1 MAVRPVA
8 AAFPAGSESHEAGGA
23 RYTLTVLRGADL
35 AQLAPFYRATFG
47 RREFAADWLARKY
60 ACSFGGVEA
69 FSCVAF
75 DERGEPAG
83 AFGILPA
90 PIRFGDRLEV
100 GGQPVD
106 AATGAA
112 HRRRGLFVR
121 LAEMARETC
130 EAVGISFL
138 YAFPHPA
145 GGSYP
150 GFVNRL
156 GYSHIDDLLEHRL
169 SVRTPP
175 VERIARRT
183 PGIRRLYDG
192 YADHV
197 VARRR
202 ARDGVLGNSL
212 LADGFAA
219 VDRDPALHRYKE
231 RFAGSSVL
239 AVPGGR
245 IWARRGGA
253 LYLGDLEAAT
263 EADATRCADSL
274 HGLARRLGIARVVF
288 QASRETRFTTLLRAR
303 FRQGPGLA
311 VVYRDLSSEIPH
323 ERLRFTF
330 GDLDNF

>member
-1 MAVRPVA
+1 
-8 AAFPAGSESHEAGGA
+8 
-23 RYTLTVLRGADL
+23 
-35 AQLAPFYRATFG
+35 
-47 RREFAADWLARKY
+47 
-60 ACSFGGVEA
+60 
-69 FSCVAF
+69 
-75 DERGEPAG
+75 
-83 AFGILPA
+83 
-90 PIRFGDRLEV
+90 
-100 GGQPVD
+100 
-106 AATGAA
+106 
-112 HRRRGLFVR
+112 
-121 LAEMARETC
+121 
-130 EAVGISFL
+130 
-138 YAFPHPA
+138 
-145 GGSYP
+145 
-150 GFVNRL
+150 
-156 GYSHIDDLLEHRL
+156 
-169 SVRTPP
+169 
-175 VERIARRT
+175 
-183 PGIRRLYDG
+183 IRRLYDG

-274 HGLARRLGIARVVF
+274 HWLARRLGIARVVF

-311 VVYRDLSSEIPH
+311 VVYHDLSSEIPH